1 MNDPS
6 RRSDSAR
13 RLISGLAAALFAI
26 GCTTPPSLPPERHDP
41 PASSAP
47 AAGSAAA
54 LAPPHSCCVGNQEV
68 QRLDGVRVLVVG
80 LYTPVHLSKRIERAD
95 GGHPGPPIASTAA
108 LETSYGLTFMLEI
121 YYGPKG
127 IRPLD
132 EIERFAGKRVE
143 IIAVLHARTPSQQGD
158 DGEAQTMV
166 GPYLGE
172 IESIRQA
179 P

>member
-6 RRSDSAR
+6 RRSDPTR
-13 RLISGLAAALFAI
+13 RLISGVAAALFAI
-26 GCTTPPSLPPERHDP
+26 GCSTPSSLPPERHDP
-41 PASSAP
+41 PAISAP
-47 AAGSAAA
+47 APSSAAA
-54 LAPPHSCCVGNQEV
+54 VPPPHSCCVGNQEV
-68 QRLDGVRVLVVG
+68 QRLDGVRVRVVG
-80 LYTPVHLSKRIERAD
+80 LYAPVHLSKRIERAD
-95 GGHPGPPIASTAA
+95 GGHPGPPMASTAA

-132 EIERFAGKRVE
+132 EIERFAGRRVE
-143 IIAVLHARTPSQQGD
+143 IVAVLHARTPSQEGD
-158 DGEAQTMV
+158 DGQAQTMV

-172 IESIRQA
+172 IESIGQA